1 MLNESTQPK
10 EAVQKP
16 NKPAESKVICFVCKR
31 EVEREQAQQIL
42 HSKQK
47 QVWVCQAHIK

>member
-1 MLNESTQPK
+1 MLDESTQPK
-10 EAVQKP
+10 EAVQES
-16 NKPAESKVICFVCKR
+16 NKSAESKVTCFVCKR
-31 EVEREQAQQIL
+31 EVEREEAKQIL